1 MRREFRH
8 NHIVRY
14 DECNRYG
21 ILTPAAFL
29 RYMQDIAAM
38 DAENAQLGGDGFW
51 VVKRTVISFTRPI
64 PVHTPL
70 TLKTFGLGFSR
81 ITAQRGYEARCADEL
96 EGEPLISART
106 LWVYLDARG
115 RPTRLPER
123 TASIWLPD
131 GPSAP
136 QPEAALPSIPERQPE
151 TFTTMV
157 HFSAIDPASHLNN
170 ASAVEMLDDAGWDA
184 YAREGLTPDSA
195 RLDPL
200 YYDIEY
206 GDSPRFGET
215 LTIQSWLDPMPT
227 NGQPFGRRQQ
237 ITRNAKVAIHAYS
250 RWLFVIH

>member
-8 NHIVRY
+8 RHSVRY

-38 DAENAQLGGDGFW
+38 DAEDAQLGGDGFW
-51 VVKRTVISFTRPI
+51 VVKRTVIAFTQPV
-64 PVHTPL
+64 PVHTRL

-81 ITAQRGYEARCADEL
+81 ITAQRGYEARHADEP
-96 EGEPLISART
+96 ESEPLLSART

-115 RPTRLPER
+115 RPTRLPEH
-123 TASIWLPD
+123 TAHIWLPD
-131 GPSAP
+131 EPLAP
-136 QPEAALPSIPERQPE
+136 QPEVPLPPLPAQPAE
-151 TFTTMV
+151 TFTTSV
-157 HFSAIDPASHLNN
+157 HFSAIDLASHLNN
-170 ASAVEMLDDAGWDA
+170 AAAVEMLDDAGWDA
-184 YAREGLTPDSA
+184 CARAGLTPDTI

-215 LTIQSWLDPMPT
+215 LTIQSWLDPIPA
-227 NGQPFGRRQQ
+227 NGQSFGRRQQ
-237 ITRNAKVAIHAYS
+237 ITRNGKIAVQAYS
-250 RWLFVIH
+250 RWLLAAH

>member
-8 NHIVRY
+8 SHSVRY

-21 ILTPAAFL
+21 VLTPAAFL

-38 DAENAQLGGDGFW
+38 DAQDAQLGGDGFW
-51 VVKRTVISFTRPI
+51 VVKRTVISFTKPV
-64 PVHTPL
+64 PVHTHL
-70 TLKTFGLGFSR
+70 ALKTFGLGFSR
-81 ITAQRGYEARCADEL
+81 ITAQRGYEARYADEP
-96 EGEPLISART
+96 EGEPVISART

-131 GPSAP
+131 GSIAP
-136 QPEAALPSIPERQPE
+136 QSEAALPSIPEYQPE
-151 TFTTMV
+151 TFTTTV
-157 HFSAIDPASHLNN
+157 HFSAVDPANHLNN
-170 ASAVEMLDDAGWDA
+170 ATAVEMLDDASWGA

-206 GDSPRFGET
+206 DDSLRFGET
-215 LTIQSWLDPMPT
+215 LTIQSWLDPLPT
-227 NGQPFGRRQQ
+227 NGQPFGKRQQ
-237 ITRNAKVAIHAYS
+237 IIRNAMVAVHAYS
-250 RWLFVIH
+250 RWWSVAH

>member
-8 NHIVRY
+8 SHSVRY

-38 DAENAQLGGDGFW
+38 DAEDAQLGGDGVW
-51 VVKRTVISFTRPI
+51 VVKRTVISFTSPV
-64 PVHTPL
+64 PVHTHL
-70 TLKTFGLGFSR
+70 ALKTFGLGFSR
-81 ITAQRGYEARCADEL
+81 ITAQRGYEARYADKVES
-96 EGEPLISART
+96 EPLVSART

-115 RPTRLPER
+115 RPTRLPEH

-131 GPSAP
+131 EPLAP
-136 QPEAALPSIPERQPE
+136 QPETPLPPVPERQPE
-151 TFTTMV
+151 IFTTSV

-170 ASAVEMLDDAGWDA
+170 AAAVEMLDDASWEA
-184 YAREGLTPDSA
+184 YASEGLTPDNI

-206 GDSPRFGET
+206 GDSPRFGEI
-215 LTIQSWLDPMPT
+215 LTIQSWLDPIPAS
-227 NGQPFGRRQQ
+227 GQSFNRRQQ
-237 ITRNAKVAIHAYS
+237 IIRNGKVAVQAYS
-250 RWLFVIH
+250 RWMPR

>member
-8 NHIVRY
+8 SHIVRY

-38 DAENAQLGGDGFW
+38 DAEDAQLGGDGFW
-51 VVKRTVISFTRPI
+51 VVKRTVITFTQPV
-64 PVHTPL
+64 PVHTHL
-70 TLKTFGLGFSR
+70 ALKTFGLGFSR
-81 ITAQRGYEARCADEL
+81 ITAQRGYEARHVDEP
-96 EGEPLISART
+96 ESEPIISART

-131 GPSAP
+131 GPIAP
-136 QPEAALPSIPERQPE
+136 QPEAARSSIPERQPE
-151 TFTTMV
+151 TFTTKV

-170 ASAVEMLDDAGWDA
+170 ATAVEMLDDASWDA
-184 YAREGLTPDSA
+184 YAREEVTPDNT

-215 LTIQSWLDPMPT
+215 LTIQSWLDLMPT
-227 NGQPFGRRQQ
+227 NGQAFGRRQQ
-237 ITRNAKVAIHAYS
+237 ITRNEKVAVDAYS
-250 RWLFVIH
+250 RWMCV